1 MQRVNDNYSPH
12 RRVSR
17 KSQNTHVEQ
26 VANIE
31 QIADMFPTKVL
42 ILKTRNEVC
51 VFQLFLITH
60 VRKFDELLLV
70 NFHFCDRHQAYS
82 LNYGKISSRY
92 RGVELIRDR

>member
-42 ILKTRNEVC
+42 ILKTRNEVTRINY
-51 VFQLFLITH
+51 FLSLTLEK
-60 VRKFDELLLV
+60 VRRAPAGQFSLL
-70 NFHFCDRHQAYS
+70 
-82 LNYGKISSRY
+82 
-92 RGVELIRDR
+92 

>member
-42 ILKTRNEVC
+42 ILKTRNEVTRINY
-51 VFQLFLITH
+51 FLSLTLEK
-60 VRKFDELLLV
+60 VRRAPAGQ
-70 NFHFCDRHQAYS
+70 FCDRHQAYS
-82 LNYGKISSRY
+82 LNYGEIY
-92 RGVELIRDR
+92 RRDIAEWN